1 MKKPVTRP
9 ARPAPAPPGRRFT
22 LAEEITIIRVAVD
35 GRRQARASKESRRV
49 LPKPRELLATILPDP
64 LPRNE
69 YGHLALDDFG
79 HFCAFSSLSEQR
91 ARKVAFD

>member
-1 MKKPVTRP
+1 MCYQNPV
-9 ARPAPAPPGRRFT
+9 
-22 LAEEITIIRVAVD
+22 
-35 GRRQARASKESRRV
+35 
-49 LPKPRELLATILPDP
+49 ELLATILPDP